1 MSNNLLNFKKEKDF
15 LVCVDSDGC
24 AIDSMDIKH
33 ITCFGPCMV
42 DEWDLSKWQDEI
54 LYRWN
59 EVNLYTLTRGI
70 NRFKGLITAL
80 KEVNEK
86 YIRVDEL
93 DVLVNWVET
102 TNELSNDSLKREI
115 DNNPNSNIL
124 RKALNWSNNVNKA
137 ITKLPEEKILPFKK
151 VKEALKYAHLMAD
164 VAIVSSAN
172 LNAVLDEWKRH
183 ELIEHTDIV
192 LAQNSGTKAYCI
204 QELLKKGY
212 DPKKVVMCGDALG
225 DLQAA
230 EKNGVHFYPILVRH
244 EKESWEEFI
253 STAFIKLI
261 DGKYSTDYQ
270 VEKIKAFKDNL
281 GGNK

>member
-1 MSNNLLNFKKEKDF
+1 M
-15 LVCVDSDGC
+15 CVDSDGC

-33 ITCFGPCMV
+33 INCFGPCMV

>member
-1 MSNNLLNFKKEKDF
+1 MANNLLNFKKEKDF

-33 ITCFGPCMV
+33 INCFGPCMV

-102 TNELSNDSLKREI
+102 TNELSNDSLQREI

-124 RKALNWSNNVNKA
+124 RKALNWSNSVNKA
-137 ITKLPEEKILPFKK
+137 IAKLPEEKILPFKK

>member
-1 MSNNLLNFKKEKDF
+1 MANNLLAFKKEKDF

-33 ITCFGPCMV
+33 INCFGPCMV

-86 YIRVDEL
+86 YIKIDEL

-102 TNELSNDSLKREI
+102 TNELSNDSLQREI
-115 DNNPNSNIL
+115 DKNPTSNIL
-124 RKALNWSNNVNKA
+124 RKALNWSNSVNKA
-137 ITKLPEEKILPFKK
+137 ITKLPEEKILPFKM

-192 LAQNSGTKAYCI
+192 LAQNAGTKAFCI

>member
-1 MSNNLLNFKKEKDF
+1 MANNLLNFKKEKDF

-33 ITCFGPCMV
+33 INCFGPCMV

-86 YIRVDEL
+86 YIRIDEL
-93 DVLVNWVET
+93 DVLVNWVEM
-102 TNELSNDSLKREI
+102 TNELSNDSLQREI

-124 RKALNWSNNVNKA
+124 RKALNWSNSVNKA
-137 ITKLPEEKILPFKK
+137 IAKLPEEKILPFKK

-253 STAFIKLI
+253 STAFIKLV

-270 VEKIKAFKDNL
+270 VEKIKDFKDNL

>member
-1 MSNNLLNFKKEKDF
+1 MANNLLNFKKEKDF

-33 ITCFGPCMV
+33 INCFGPCMV